1 MGYYDGL
8 FAGAYLSSLV
18 VFSLV
23 FYILFVIAM
32 WRIFEKAGE
41 AGWKSIIPIWNTY
54 ILYKITWGS
63 GIYFLLLL
71 IPIANIVVSIV
82 TCYKLAKAFRHGV
95 AFTLGLI
102 FFPWIFS
109 LILGFGSDE
118 YQGIE

>member
-82 TCYKLAKAFRHGV
+82 TYYKLAKAFRHGI
-95 AFTLGLI
+95 AFTFGLI